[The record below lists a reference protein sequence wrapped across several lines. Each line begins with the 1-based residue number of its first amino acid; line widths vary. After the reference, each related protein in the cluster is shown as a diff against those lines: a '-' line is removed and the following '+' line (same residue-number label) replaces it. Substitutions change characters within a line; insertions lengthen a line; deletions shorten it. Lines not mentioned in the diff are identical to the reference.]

1 MPITLRISR
10 LYRTE
15 QKMNELTKR
24 DVKKGELAYL
34 GNIQD
39 IHNTHMELL
48 FDLMQHPTLG
58 TNIPHRPGARFL
70 SESRFMQLP
79 LKCASHIPYKAKG
92 YVPVSF
98 FPPRKSQFYSLYHIV
113 I

>member
-1 MPITLRISR
+1 MMPITLRISR
-10 LYRTE
+10 LHRTE

-58 TNIPHRPGARFL
+58 TNIPDITKRKDVLLNNKLFHTEL
-70 SESRFMQLP
+70 ELP
-79 LKCASHIPYKAKG
+79 LKK
-92 YVPVSF
+92 
-98 FPPRKSQFYSLYHIV
+98 PRQTSEEKTD
-113 I
+113 